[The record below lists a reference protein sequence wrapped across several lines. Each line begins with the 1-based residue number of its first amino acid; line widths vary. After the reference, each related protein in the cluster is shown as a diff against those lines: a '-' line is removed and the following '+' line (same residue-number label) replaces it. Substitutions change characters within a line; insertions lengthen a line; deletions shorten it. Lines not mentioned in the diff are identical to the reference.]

1 MTLAVDGLSFAYGRK
16 PVLHD
21 ISLPELKPGTLTAL
35 IGPNATGKSTLFKCV
50 AGLLKTVPGMVCF
63 GGRAAAS
70 LGSRAWTEKVCYL
83 PQAFTSNAA
92 LTVFEIVLLARK
104 HGHGWRVEDGDVE
117 AVAAVL
123 RKLQIEHLA
132 ETFIGDLSGGQQQM
146 ASIAQALVRT
156 PDIFLLDE
164 PTSALDLRH
173 QLEIMQ
179 TIQAVTRERG
189 IITIVALHDL
199 NLAVRFA
206 DTALLIRDGHLVADG
221 SPADVMAS
229 EVLVETY
236 GVQVELHETPGGLL
250 TVAARL

>member
-50 AGLLKTVPGMVCF
+50 AGLLKTVPGMVRF
-63 GGRAAAS
+63 DGRAAAS
-70 LGSRAWTEKVCYL
+70 LGSRVWTNKVCYL
-83 PQAFTSNAA
+83 PQAFTSSAA

-104 HGHGWRVEDGDVE
+104 YRHGWRVEESDVE

-123 RKLQIEHLA
+123 RQLQIEHLA

-179 TIQAVTRERG
+179 TIQTVTRERG
-189 IITIVALHDL
+189 IITLVALHDL

-229 EVLVETY
+229 EVLGQTY

-250 TVAARL
+250 TVAASL